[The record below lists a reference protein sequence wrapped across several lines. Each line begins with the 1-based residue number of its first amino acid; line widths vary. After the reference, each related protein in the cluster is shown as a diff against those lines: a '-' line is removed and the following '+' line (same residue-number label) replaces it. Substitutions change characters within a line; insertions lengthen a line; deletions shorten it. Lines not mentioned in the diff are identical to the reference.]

1 MEEREQRD
9 EARIQMKA
17 KPKVMSPSERIEG
30 DCSIRDS

>member
-17 KPKVMSPSERIEG
+17 EPKVMSPSEQVEG
-30 DCSIRDS
+30 DCSIKDS